1 MTKTFKGKLTL
12 LYMTLVLTI
21 AVLAICS
28 VVNIYN
34 LKNSINTVMINNYIS
49 INVSDNMSRIIEEQ
63 NLIVYLNIYDNNS
76 QDDFLNLT
84 NEFDQF
90 YKRELGN
97 ITEQGERD
105 LANRLGKS
113 YKEYIGK
120 VKYVYDNKDKFNF
133 NDNLKYYNY
142 EILPIVKDI
151 RQNLNLLINLNEK
164 SMLNTEKKISQYAE
178 DSMYIIIF
186 ISFAVIIASLIIS
199 RKYSNKVVQPI
210 LELTNTIKKVKTGD
224 LNQQAKILSNDEI
237 GILAKEFNNMTR
249 RLFEFEKS
257 ALGQIIEEK
266 NKNETIIQN
275 STTPLV
281 MLDRNYR
288 ITLVNTAFK
297 KFLNLDDRRVNGK
310 YISEIILNE
319 EALNHI
325 NEACKNISDKC
336 NSIEKTI
343 EFNFDDDSL
352 FFNIIVTG
360 IRDRVNEEYI
370 KNYIVLFQNVTE
382 FKIIEKMKSDFVSAI
397 SHEFKTP
404 LTSLMIGASLLKDES
419 LGEINDKQKDI
430 IETFD
435 EDIEKLS
442 TLVMDILRLTKLEG
456 GKELYKCDEIS
467 VRNLILTS
475 VQEFYN
481 MAEDKNIEIN
491 YEIQKDIP
499 NINGDFEKLLWALNN
514 LISNAIKYTF
524 ENGMVNIRAY
534 KSNYKVYISIKDNG
548 IGIPEEYL
556 YKIFDKFT
564 RVSSD
569 TKGTGLGLYIVK
581 QIVENN
587 KGQVWCESIIGQG
600 SEFII
605 ALPINSA

>member
-12 LYMTLVLTI
+12 LYVTLVLTI

-63 NLIVYLNIYDNNS
+63 NLIVYLNIYDEKNK
-76 QDDFLNLT
+76 DDFFNLRD
-84 NEFDQF
+84 EFDQS
-90 YKRELGN
+90 YKRELDN

-105 LANRLGKS
+105 LAIQLGKS
-113 YKEYIGK
+113 YEKYVDK
-120 VKYVYDNKDKFNF
+120 VKYIYDNRNKLNS

-151 RQNLNLLINLNEK
+151 RQNLNSLIKLNEK

-186 ISFAVIIASLIIS
+186 ISLIVIIASLLLS
-199 RKYSNKVVQPI
+199 RKYSNRVVEPI
-210 LELTNTIKKVKTGD
+210 LELTNTIKKVRAGD
-224 LNQQAKILSNDEI
+224 LNQQAKILSDDEI

-249 RLFEFEKS
+249 RLSEFEKS

-266 NKNETIIQN
+266 NKNETIIQS

-281 MLDRNYR
+281 MLDRNYN

-297 KFLNLDDRRVNGK
+297 KFLNLDERRVNGK
-310 YISEIILNE
+310 NINQVIFNK

-325 NEACKNISDKC
+325 NESYKKISDKNNC
-336 NSIEKTI
+336 MEKVV
-343 EFNFDDDSL
+343 EFSFDDDSL
-352 FFNIIVTG
+352 FLNIIVNG
-360 IRDRVNEEYI
+360 IRDSINEEYI
-370 KNYIVLFQNVTE
+370 KNYIIVFQNVTE

-404 LTSLMIGASLLKDES
+404 LTSLMIGAALLKDQS
-419 LGEINDKQKDI
+419 LGDINDKQKDI
-430 IETFD
+430 INTFD

-456 GKELYKCDEIS
+456 GKELYKSDEIS

-481 MAEDKNIEIN
+481 MAEDKKIEIN
-491 YEIQKDIP
+491 YDIQKDIP
-499 NINGDFEKLLWALNN
+499 NISGDFEKLLWALNN
-514 LISNAIKYTF
+514 LISNAIKYTDK
-524 ENGMVNIRAY
+524 NGWINIRAY
-534 KSNYKVYISIKDNG
+534 NSNYKVYISIKDNG

-587 KGQVWCESIIGQG
+587 KGQVWCESTIGQG

-605 ALPINSA
+605 AIPINSV

>member
-49 INVSDNMSRIIEEQ
+49 INVSDNMSRIVEEQ
-63 NLIVYLNIYDNNS
+63 NLIAYSNIYDKNS
-76 QDDFLNLT
+76 NSEFLNLKQ
-84 NEFDQF
+84 EF
-90 YKRELGN
+90 YKFYKIELDH
-97 ITEQGERD
+97 ISEKGERD
-105 LANRLGKS
+105 LVMQLGKL
-113 YKEYIGK
+113 YEQYIDKFEYIHN
-120 VKYVYDNKDKFNF
+120 NKDKLNS
-133 NDNLKYYNY
+133 NEAIKYYNN
-142 EILPIVKDI
+142 EIVPILKTI
-151 RQNLNLLINLNEK
+151 RQRLNELISVNEK
-164 SMLNTEKKISQYAE
+164 SMVNTEKKISQYAE
-178 DSMYIIIF
+178 DSVYILIF
-186 ISFAVIIASLIIS
+186 ISSIVIVASLLIS
-199 RKYSNKVVQPI
+199 RKYLNKVVQPI
-210 LELTNTIKKVKTGD
+210 LELTTTIKKVRAGD
-224 LNQQAKILSNDEI
+224 LNQQAKILSDDEI

-249 RLFEFEKS
+249 RLSEFEKS

-281 MLDRNYR
+281 MLDRNYK

-297 KFLNLDDRRVNGK
+297 KFLNLDERRVNGK
-310 YISEIILNE
+310 DISEIILNE

>member
-12 LYMTLVLTI
+12 LYVTLVLTI
-21 AVLAICS
+21 AVLTICS

-63 NLIVYLNIYDNNS
+63 NLIVYLNIYDENNKEG
-76 QDDFLNLT
+76 FFNLRD
-84 NEFDQF
+84 EFGQF
-90 YKRELGN
+90 YNRELDN

-105 LANRLGKS
+105 LAINLGNLYEK
-113 YKEYIGK
+113 YVDK
-120 VKYVYDNKDKFNF
+120 VKYIYDNRYKLSSD
-133 NDNLKYYNY
+133 DNLKYYNY

-151 RQNLNLLINLNEK
+151 RENLNSLIKLNEK
-164 SMLNTEKKISQYAE
+164 SMLNTEKNISQYAE

-186 ISFAVIIASLIIS
+186 ISLIVIIASLLIS
-199 RKYSNKVVQPI
+199 RKYSNKVVEPI
-210 LELTNTIKKVKTGD
+210 LELTNTIKKVRAGD
-224 LNQQAKILSNDEI
+224 LNQQAKILSDDEI

-249 RLFEFEKS
+249 RLSEFEKS

-266 NKNETIIQN
+266 NKNETIIQS

-281 MLDRNYR
+281 MLDKNYN

-297 KFLNLDDRRVNGK
+297 KFFNLDERRINGK
-310 YISEIILNE
+310 KINQVILNN

-325 NEACKNISDKC
+325 DKSYEKINDKNYYT
-336 NSIEKTI
+336 EKVV
-343 EFNFDDDSL
+343 EFNFDDNSI

-360 IRDRVNEEYI
+360 IRDSVNEEYI
-370 KNYIVLFQNVTE
+370 KNYIVVFQNVTE
-382 FKIIEKMKSDFVSAI
+382 FKIIEKMKADFVSAI

-419 LGEINDKQKDI
+419 LGGINDKQKDI
-430 IETFD
+430 INTFD

-456 GKELYKCDEIS
+456 GKELYKFDEIS

-481 MAEDKNIEIN
+481 MAEDKSIEIN

-514 LISNAIKYTF
+514 LISNAIKYTG
-524 ENGMVNIRAY
+524 ENGLVNIRAY
-534 KSNYKVYISIKDNG
+534 KSNYKVYISIKDDG

-581 QIVENN
+581 QIIENN
-587 KGQVWCESIIGQG
+587 KGQVWCESTIGKG

-605 ALPINSA
+605 AIPINSI